1 VGAIAEHG
9 RILAWSALQG
19 TGAPKFHSL
28 ADPAI
33 QNRRGQ
39 TRVPCGSGGVL
50 LDYVPLAFSPRSP
63 MLYRVAKGGVP
74 GHPEGGQDRLV
85 FFEVDV
91 AVLGDR
97 RPDDLVITDGHPLNP
112 LTRFEPWSTRTARDL
127 LDPEV
132 LSAEYWKNTDDDGDR
147 ERRRQAE
154 LLVYSHVSLNEV
166 RAVACRTTRT
176 AKEVVAV
183 LHGHGQR
190 IPVHVA
196 TRYYYSQL
204 S

>member
-1 VGAIAEHG
+1 M
-9 RILAWSALQG
+9 SPG
-19 TGAPKFHSL
+19 TPK
-28 ADPAI
+28 A
-33 QNRRGQ
+33 
-39 TRVPCGSGGVL
+39 
-50 LDYVPLAFSPRSP
+50 
-63 MLYRVAKGGVP
+63 AK
-74 GHPEGGQDRLV
+74 
-85 FFEVDV
+85 
-91 AVLGDR
+91 
-97 RPDDLVITDGHPLNP
+97 TDGHPLNP